1 MKKRNSK
8 TILAETLLELARHQ
22 TLDKITVKQ
31 IVEESGLSM
40 QTFYNHFQDKS
51 ELILYIHKSEGD
63 RNMDALRKGL
73 ISYEDLA
80 RKNLDFFLEHKDYMA
95 NAIVNSN
102 GPEPYVRQIADTALH
117 VLRDYFINQLGLNPL
132 PKEID
137 FDLRMYVNA
146 VITLYSDLALGRLS
160 LPEEE
165 FLTYLHNGMPPALRP
180 YLLP

>member
-8 TILAETLLELARHQ
+8 TILAETLLELARYQ

-63 RNMDALRKGL
+63 KNMDALRKGQ
-73 ISYEDLA
+73 ISFTDMA
-80 RKNLDFFLEHKDYMA
+80 RKNLDFYLEHKDYMA
-95 NAIVNSN
+95 NAISNSPASN
-102 GPEPYVRQIADTALH
+102 PYLRQIADTTLAVMEH
-117 VLRDYFINQLGLNPL
+117 YFQNQLGLDPI
-132 PKEID
+132 PEEID

-146 VITLYSDLALGRLS
+146 LVALYGDLALGRLS
-160 LPEEE
+160 MPNEK
-165 FLTYLHNGMPPALRP
+165 FLDYLHNGMPPKLRT